1 MQAGGWNTATFCDM
15 SGIARGAKRERD
27 EIGDLTDDQVSK
39 LGGDASGASVSNAFA

>member
-1 MQAGGWNTATFCDM
+1 M

-39 LGGDASGASVSNAFA
+39 LGRRCQRDIGQQRVRIAKQKF